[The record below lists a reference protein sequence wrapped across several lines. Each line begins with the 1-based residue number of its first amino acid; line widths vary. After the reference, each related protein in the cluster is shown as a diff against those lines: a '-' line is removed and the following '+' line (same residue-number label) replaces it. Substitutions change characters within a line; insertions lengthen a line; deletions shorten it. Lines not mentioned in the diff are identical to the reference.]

1 MALDLT
7 QLAGGFT
14 DGISNAVKS
23 VTGED
28 ISSIVGFAVQQ
39 LRALA
44 QQSALVTGLAEANA
58 FTESERLF
66 YLDGLKQMA
75 RSFVDTFEQIAT
87 VEIEKIYNA
96 VISAIW
102 QSISKLAGIPLT
114 ALTAGV

>member
-7 QLAGGFT
+7 QIASGFT

-23 VTGED
+23 VTNQD

-39 LRALA
+39 LQSLA
-44 QQSALVTGLAEANA
+44 HQAALVTGLIEANA
-58 FTESERLF
+58 FTEAERLF
-66 YLDGLKQMA
+66 YLDGLEQMA
-75 RSFVDTFEQIAT
+75 RGFVNTFEQIAL